1 MGKYRL
7 QSRNKNSMITLMEVD
22 TECRAWYIKADDR
35 NAAIRALRDMGKE
48 ILPVESIYING
59 EDVSDEVFSSI
70 AIHMGA
76 LWIRDRQSPCLPA
89 RLVWTVFP
97 FPMKNPWKI
106 MRSLLM
112 MCPCLPWMIFLQK
125 QRRCRRKQKV
135 CRKWICLTYFQT

>member
-59 EDVSDEVFSSI
+59 EDV
-70 AIHMGA
+70 
-76 LWIRDRQSPCLPA
+76 
-89 RLVWTVFP
+89 
-97 FPMKNPWKI
+97 
-106 MRSLLM
+106 
-112 MCPCLPWMIFLQK
+112 
-125 QRRCRRKQKV
+125 
-135 CRKWICLTYFQT
+135 

>member
-76 LWIRDRQSPCLPA
+76 PVDQGPSD
-89 RLVWTVFP
+89 
-97 FPMKNPWKI
+97 PMPSGEAGMDSIPWKI